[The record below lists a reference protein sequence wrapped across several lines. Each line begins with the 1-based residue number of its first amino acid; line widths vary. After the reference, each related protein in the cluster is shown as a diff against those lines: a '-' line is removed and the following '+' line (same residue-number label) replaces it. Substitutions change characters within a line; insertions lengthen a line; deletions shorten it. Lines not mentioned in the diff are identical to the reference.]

1 MNDNNTYSTKLLYAI
16 AAWCRGDATNA
27 DQQIVNNWIH
37 EKPENSKILSYLMH
51 TKFMGNV
58 DESDETK
65 ERVYAHVLELIQDY
79 EEHETQIVSI
89 SKWRTPQ
96 WAFVLKRLAV
106 AVVLLLIVSGGVFW
120 YLQSHDNIELV
131 AYGKPNSVVK
141 LTLDDGSVVMLNAG
155 STLSYP
161 QTFTGKEHRVA
172 LSGEAMF
179 KVKPNAHMPFIVNV
193 GDAEIKVLGTQ
204 FNVSAY
210 TDSKNIV
217 TTLLDGSVEFYVH
230 SGQENPIRLKPNQ
243 QVVYDKVARTSQL
256 REVEAELYASWK
268 DGVLYFD
275 HVGLEEMSKI
285 LAHRFGIR
293 IEIHAKNLQNE
304 TFSGMFENDMSL
316 YQILDVLKRH
326 RGFDYRKDGDY
337 IVIFDK

>member
-1 MNDNNTYSTKLLYAI
+1 
-16 AAWCRGDATNA
+16 
-27 DQQIVNNWIH
+27 
-37 EKPENSKILSYLMH
+37 
-51 TKFMGNV
+51 
-58 DESDETK
+58 
-65 ERVYAHVLELIQDY
+65 
-79 EEHETQIVSI
+79 
-89 SKWRTPQ
+89 
-96 WAFVLKRLAV
+96 
-106 AVVLLLIVSGGVFW
+106 
-120 YLQSHDNIELV
+120 
-131 AYGKPNSVVK
+131 
-141 LTLDDGSVVMLNAG
+141 
-155 STLSYP
+155 
-161 QTFTGKEHRVA
+161 
-172 LSGEAMF
+172 
-179 KVKPNAHMPFIVNV
+179 VNV